1 MFSTK
6 EMQIFP
12 TIKISQILEQNMK
25 NDRLNTNNNLTLII
39 ETNQTIFLEE
49 T

>member
-1 MFSTK
+1 MFSAK

-12 TIKISQILEQNMK
+12 TIKISQTLEQKMK